1 MLRWFKTDLHVHT
14 CLSPC
19 ADILMSPRKIVATAR
34 MQHLDII
41 GITDHNSSGNAGAV
55 MSVAGAA
62 GVVVFPGMEVCTQEE
77 VHVLAVFERLESA
90 CELQSAVYAGLHG
103 RNDPDAFGLQVVANE
118 RDQVECFEERLL
130 IGATDLSTD
139 EVVERIH
146 QLNGLAIAAHI
157 DRESFG
163 IIGQLG
169 FIPEGL
175 GFDALELSSNI
186 SEEDAETR
194 FGVYRRYPFLRSSDA
209 HYLNQ
214 LGRNNTMFRM
224 EEPSLPELRKALL
237 HADGRT
243 VRMCCN

>member
-19 ADILMSPRKIVATAR
+19 ADILMSPRKIIATACT
-34 MQHLDII
+34 QHLDII
-41 GITDHNSSGNAGAV
+41 GITDHSSSENAGAV

-77 VHVLAVFERLESA
+77 VHVIAVFERLELA
-90 CELQSAVYAGLHG
+90 RELQSVVYAGLHG

-130 IGATDLSTD
+130 IGATDLSI
-139 EVVERIH
+139 EKVVERVH

-186 SEEDAETR
+186 SDEDAEAR

-214 LGRNNTMFRM
+214 LGKNNTMFRM
-224 EEPSLPELRKALL
+224 EEPSFAELRKALQ
-237 HADGRT
+237 HVDGRS